1 MLWDAVN
8 KELICAASG
17 WFAAQLIKAII
28 CLVMNHSLPLNVV
41 FGSGGMPSSHSATVC
56 ALSAAVAF
64 DCGLAS
70 PIFGVSCILA
80 FIVMYDAMGVRRAA
94 GQQAKVLNV
103 MIENMSLNLQ
113 ELFTDPKHSR
123 LYRLFHR
130 EKPDQEVSQ
139 EEEEREAMLKEF
151 LGHTPLEVLAGAV
164 LGISIGMLMPL

>member
-80 FIVMYDAMGVRRAA
+80 FIVMYDAMGVRRETGDQGKAINDILRIFEDM
-94 GQQAKVLNV
+94 GKP
-103 MIENMSLNLQ
+103 ISPEKKFK
-113 ELFTDPKHSR
+113 EL
-123 LYRLFHR
+123 
-130 EKPDQEVSQ
+130 V
-139 EEEEREAMLKEF
+139 
-151 LGHTPLEVLAGAV
+151 GHTPLQVVCGAV
-164 LGISIGMLMPL
+164 LGIAMGCALMQI

>member
-1 MLWDAVN
+1 MLWDALN

-80 FIVMYDAMGVRRAA
+80 FIVMYDAMGVRRETGDQGKAINDILRIFEDM
-94 GQQAKVLNV
+94 GKP
-103 MIENMSLNLQ
+103 ISPEKKFK
-113 ELFTDPKHSR
+113 EL
-123 LYRLFHR
+123 
-130 EKPDQEVSQ
+130 V
-139 EEEEREAMLKEF
+139 
-151 LGHTPLEVLAGAV
+151 GHTPLQVVCGAV
-164 LGISIGMLMPL
+164 LGIAVGCALMQI

>member
-1 MLWDAVN
+1 MFWDAVN

-80 FIVMYDAMGVRRAA
+80 FIVMYDAMGVRRETGDQGKAINDILRIFEDM
-94 GQQAKVLNV
+94 GKP
-103 MIENMSLNLQ
+103 ISPEKKFK
-113 ELFTDPKHSR
+113 EL
-123 LYRLFHR
+123 
-130 EKPDQEVSQ
+130 V
-139 EEEEREAMLKEF
+139 
-151 LGHTPLEVLAGAV
+151 GHTPLQVVCGAV
-164 LGISIGMLMPL
+164 LGIAVGCARMQI